1 MARLNKGSKDS
12 LNNLRKDSL
21 CEPRLTAD
29 LFLDEDTDA
38 LLDQLR
44 WLNNVNETQDITLVV
59 SHDADQLRRQMSAG
73 LLGRDFEW
81 RRVIRGKI
89 S

>member
-29 LFLDEDTDA
+29 LFPDEDTDA

-59 SHDADQLRRQMSAG
+59 SHDADQLRRQMSAD
-73 LLGRDFEW
+73 LLVGDFE
-81 RRVIRGKI
+81 
-89 S
+89 